1 MSDSKSQMRGRKSIM
16 LSLPKKRRLERQKE
30 GSRKDVKESQGQSQS
45 MARLTKQGT
54 KIAKS
59 QSSQVAMDLPTST
72 RKSSLSWILLSQ
84 SPSHQRQNN
93 QLPRRAPARRSHA
106 PPTVRRKSVK
116 ECHVKMM
123 RTVPVDAA
131 QQPWLTED
139 LHAMP

>member
-59 QSSQVAMDLPTST
+59 QSSQAAMDLPTST

-84 SPSHQRQNN
+84 SPSHQRLNN

-106 PPTVRRKSVK
+106 LLTVRRKSVK

-139 LHAMP
+139 LHAML